1 MAETSDHLESS
12 PEAISLQEEHRQRGC
27 SGCVGTLILSVFFA
41 IFTVAG
47 LLVIWLA
54 ALFPL
59 SQSIN
64 ALSWVS
70 VPCRIISSEVIGK
83 ETYRIQIHYAYIY
96 DGQPFQGDRYSFFN
110 MKTSG
115 KADKERVVK
124 RYPPGAQSVCF
135 VDPDHPAESVIHRGL
150 DWNLLWGLLG
160 VPFLLVGLGGMYAM
174 RLKKEKSSPADGIHS
189 RTTLENSTTL
199 LSTTASPQATTTE
212 WGFEDADLQEKPGPI
227 TLKSE
232 SSPAGA
238 FFVVLTVALI
248 WNGIVLAFCS
258 FRAQDWMQGRWQLF
272 PELVL
277 LPFALIGVLL
287 TVGVVHSFLGLF
299 NPVPV
304 LTLSRRMIPLGGS
317 ATLTW
322 TFSGASHSIRQV
334 RVSLKGLEEARYT
347 QGTETRT
354 DLAVFF
360 DEVLFE
366 STDPGSI
373 SHGEMQLQVPTD
385 SMHSLESPHNKIKW
399 QVQFR
404 GTIPFWPDV
413 NSEFSIRVIPHE

>member
-12 PEAISLQEEHRQRGC
+12 PEVISLQEEHRQRGC
-27 SGCVGTLILSVFFA
+27 GGCVGTLVLSVFFA

-54 ALFPL
+54 VLFPL

-64 ALSWVS
+64 ALSWIS
-70 VPCRIISSEVIGK
+70 VPCTILSSEVIGK

-96 DGQPFQGDRYSFFN
+96 DGQPFQGERYSFFN

-115 KADKERVVK
+115 KAGKERVVK

-135 VDPDHPAESVIHRGL
+135 VDPDHPAESVLDRGL
-150 DWNLLWGLLG
+150 DWNVLWGLLG
-160 VPFLLVGLGGMYAM
+160 VPFLLVGLGGMYAI
-174 RLKKEKSSPADGIHS
+174 RLKKEKPGVAEDVNGES
-189 RTTLENSTTL
+189 TFENSTTTR
-199 LSTTASPQATTTE
+199 STTASSLVAETE
-212 WGFEDADLQEKPGPI
+212 WGFDDADLREAPGSI

-232 SSPAGA
+232 SSPIAA

-287 TVGVVHSFLGLF
+287 IVGVVHSFLGLF

-304 LTLSRRMIPLGGS
+304 LMLNRRMIPLGGS
-317 ATLTW
+317 AMLSW
-322 TFSGASHSIRQV
+322 TFQGASDSIRQI
-334 RVSLKGLEEARYT
+334 RVSLKGLEEAHYT
-347 QGTETRT
+347 QGTETRSDT
-354 DLAVFF
+354 AIFY

-366 STDPGSI
+366 STDPSSI
-373 SHGEMQLQVPTD
+373 ANGEMQLQIPTD
-385 SMHSLESPHNKIKW
+385 SMHSLTGSHNKINW
-399 QVQFR
+399 QVRFH

-413 NSEFSIRVIPHE
+413 NSDFSIRVIPHE